1 LEDRWQES
9 FELGSPRSGPR
20 YSTSLRGSLFAHDV
34 SWEPPSASIPRCA
47 DARCH
52 NHLLRC
58 PSFRQH
64 EGRSHPVWQ
73 IRANH
78 WRDVARQRS
87 RTLLHGLRGRIQPA
101 RILGDAHRR
110 EKPPSTAMRSWLAA
124 FSDPTGWRPNVQ
136 RGEISTTRRRL
147 SSVCSVGQRRRWQD
161 GVGGN
166 RGNVAAFSRTR
177 VLRAT

>member
-1 LEDRWQES
+1 MEDRWQES

-101 RILGDAHRR
+101 RISATRAVEEGLPRR
-110 EKPPSTAMRSWLAA
+110 PCFWLAA
-124 FSDPTGWRPNVQ
+124 FSEGTKCPGPRNTDDTPLIVFGLLSQSTLPMTGRCWWKSRQ
-136 RGEISTTRRRL
+136 RGC
-147 SSVCSVGQRRRWQD
+147 V
-161 GVGGN
+161 
-166 RGNVAAFSRTR
+166 
-177 VLRAT
+177 